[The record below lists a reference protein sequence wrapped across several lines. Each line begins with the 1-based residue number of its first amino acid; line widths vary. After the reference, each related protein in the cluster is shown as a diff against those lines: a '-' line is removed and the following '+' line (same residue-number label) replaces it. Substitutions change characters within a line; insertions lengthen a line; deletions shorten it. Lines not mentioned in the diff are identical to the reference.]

1 MKSIH
6 LTDEVLQAFLLKE
19 ISDDA
24 IVNHLQECSIC
35 QQRIDEYRFL
45 IGGMRQ
51 ATAESFSFDVT
62 TVAMNAI
69 VLYEKKRKLKQEIFF
84 WGLLILL
91 CMVVLSFAIP
101 FMPQI
106 LTIFSGKLSSVTLL
120 VIVTGFFVL
129 LFLLTDISRQ
139 FKTKEN
145 KIFKHHL
152 QPIL

>member
-6 LTDEVLQAFLLKE
+6 LTDEVLQGYLLKE
-19 ISDDA
+19 IADDEIA
-24 IVNHLQECSIC
+24 NHLEECSIC
-35 QQRIDEYRFL
+35 QQRLDEYRFL
-45 IGGMRQ
+45 IGGMQ
-51 ATAESFSFDVT
+51 ETTTESFSFDVT

-69 VLYEKKRKLKQEIFF
+69 VLYEKKRKLKQEVFF

-101 FMPQI
+101 FIPQI
-106 LTIFSGKLSSVTLL
+106 LAIFSGKLSSVTLL

-139 FKTKEN
+139 FKMKEN